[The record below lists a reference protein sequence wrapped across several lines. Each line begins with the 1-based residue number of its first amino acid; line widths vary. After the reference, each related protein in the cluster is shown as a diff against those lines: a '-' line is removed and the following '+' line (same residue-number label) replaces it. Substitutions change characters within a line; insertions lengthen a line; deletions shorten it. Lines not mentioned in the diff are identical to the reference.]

1 MSKPADGT
9 SLIFLRRTYPILD
22 HFEYEHLPPALRM
35 VSAQFHD
42 LAWSTANNRPSD
54 PETVEC
60 LRKLLEAKD
69 CAVRAER
76 GRTTNTTHP

>member
-1 MSKPADGT
+1 MSKPTNGT
-9 SLIFLRRTYPILD
+9 DLQYFSKTYPILE
-22 HFEYEHLPPALRM
+22 HFEYEHLPSPLRL

-42 LAWSTANNRPSD
+42 LAWSTACNRPFD

-76 GRTTNTTHP
+76 KRLAG